1 MSMNGSSGRVRLIY
15 MGLALATSLLSVPA
29 SASSRLK
36 ELASLEGVRDNQ
48 LLGYGVVVG
57 LNGTGDKRQTVFSA
71 QALTNLLNRMGVTV
85 NPAAIQIRNVAAVMV
100 TASLPPFA
108 QPGTKIDI
116 TAAAIGDATNL
127 QGGLLLM
134 TPLKA
139 ADGQVYA
146 VAQGPV
152 VTGGFVAGRGGNT
165 QTLNHPTVGR
175 LPQGAIVERAP
186 PSIAPTSHL
195 RLQLREADF
204 TTATRIVEAVNRRFS
219 ASGALAAKAESSAV
233 VSIDI
238 PSSFSA
244 RTVEFISEIENL
256 AIESDRRARIVIN
269 ERTGTNVLGKEVRI
283 SPVAI
288 MHGALSVE
296 VKTNLDV
303 SQPAPFSS
311 GNTTVTPDV
320 NVNAREARAQNI
332 VLQKGATVEE
342 LVRALQA
349 IGSTAR
355 DVIAILQN
363 MRAAGALEA
372 EIEVI

>member
-1 MSMNGSSGRVRLIY
+1 MNGSSGRVRLIY